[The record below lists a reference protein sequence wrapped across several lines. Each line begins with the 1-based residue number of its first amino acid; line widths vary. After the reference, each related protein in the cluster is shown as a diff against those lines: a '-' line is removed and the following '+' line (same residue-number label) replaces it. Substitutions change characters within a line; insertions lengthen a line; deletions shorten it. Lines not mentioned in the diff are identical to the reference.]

1 MSIDAKRAEKAIQ
14 FMVDSAD
21 DYADACSQVAA
32 IENQM
37 KSTKATL
44 MNAAEAS
51 SAAMKEC
58 AALADVRYIE
68 YIGKLAEAVRTQTY
82 LKTKLKAA
90 ELTVDVFR
98 TLEASNRRVD
108 RATT

>member
-1 MSIDAKRAEKAIQ
+1 VSIDAKRAEKAIQ

-21 DYADACSQVAA
+21 DYAEACAQVAA
-32 IENQM
+32 LENQM

-44 MNAAEAS
+44 MNASDAS
-51 SAAMKEC
+51 SAAMKEV
-58 AALADVRYIE
+58 AALADLRYVE
-68 YIGKLAEAVRTQTY
+68 YIGRLSDAVRTQIY

-98 TLEASNRRVD
+98 TLEASNRRVE
-108 RATT
+108 RAST